1 MSSKVIEIYRKNL
14 RHEII
19 KRFPTFSSR
28 EIYAALKSP
37 NLPDLFFEN
46 LFPIC
51 ESIEI
56 PTSSLPNIFI
66 PYRIFSNRISEER
79 FINFLEDE
87 VTCKSIP
94 NKLPP
99 NITDEQI
106 AILSKLANAIRT
118 HRTQATPSKKAGL
131 CSERPSYSQQWIYLT
146 RLNYNKGENAKV
158 RLSSLL
164 HFAAEMNLSFSPE
177 KLLDA
182 IFTFF
187 EKKFDSINFEQFT
200 HLMETF

>member
-1 MSSKVIEIYRKNL
+1 MTSKIIEIYRKNL
-14 RHEII
+14 RHAII
-19 KRFPTFSSR
+19 KQFPTLSSR
-28 EIYAALKSP
+28 EIYTAIKSP

-46 LFPIC
+46 LYPYC
-51 ESIEI
+51 ESLEI
-56 PTSSLPNIFI
+56 PVNFLSNIFAS
-66 PYRIFSNRISEER
+66 YKVSSNRISEEK

-87 VTCKSIP
+87 VTCKAIP

-106 AILSKLANAIRT
+106 AILAKLANSIRT

-131 CSERPSYSQQWIYLT
+131 CSERPSYSQQWIYLS
-146 RLNYNKGENAKV
+146 RLNHGTSGSAKI
-158 RLSSLL
+158 RISSLL
-164 HFAAEMNLSFSPE
+164 HFAADMNLSFAPE

-187 EKKFDSINFEQFT
+187 EKKIDTIDFEQFT